1 MDKETYEAMRE
12 LTEEIVEL
20 QAAIHNIY
28 ALLETFLWYNVKNVL
43 IIQFLIA
50 AYARKSDGFINFEWK
65 VKRNEY
71 ELRRTKALP
80 WYDRS
85 VVPRTCTRDNQF

>member
-28 ALLETFLWYNVKNVL
+28 ALLETFL
-43 IIQFLIA
+43 
-50 AYARKSDGFINFEWK
+50 
-65 VKRNEY
+65 
-71 ELRRTKALP
+71 
-80 WYDRS
+80 
-85 VVPRTCTRDNQF
+85 